1 MGEEVSGA
9 EKPVVH
15 IMSAQSSLFGVVH
28 LASIDLAALDTIEF
42 HLHSHWFRW
51 HHREVLGRGEV
62 REAESVPQHDVFVVE
77 IGGGVGGDP
86 GWEALGGFAGGLWDV
101 AACGVELGVVV

>member
-1 MGEEVSGA
+1 M
-9 EKPVVH
+9 
-15 IMSAQSSLFGVVH
+15 
-28 LASIDLAALDTIEF
+28 
-42 HLHSHWFRW
+42 
-51 HHREVLGRGEV
+51 

>member
-1 MGEEVSGA
+1 MT
-9 EKPVVH
+9 
-15 IMSAQSSLFGVVH
+15 
-28 LASIDLAALDTIEF
+28 LA
-42 HLHSHWFRW
+42 W

-101 AACGVELGVVV
+101 AACGVELGVVVCGLRVSLVVDSLGEGVFGDLHFVT